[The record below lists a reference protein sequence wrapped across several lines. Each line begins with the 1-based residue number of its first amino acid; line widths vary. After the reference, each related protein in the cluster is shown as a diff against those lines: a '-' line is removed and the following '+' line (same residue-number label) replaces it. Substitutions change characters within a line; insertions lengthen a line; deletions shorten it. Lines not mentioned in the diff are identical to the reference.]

1 MHIHYFDTGVFQNI
15 LPENKCF
22 TYVDAVRRL
31 CSSNADVVA
40 VAIEYSFKIN
50 SIPAFETDSSGNC
63 FYEFDIDRRYDVIS
77 DLKVFS
83 EESTSKLTE
92 ITGDLLKIISNRV
105 CISKQN
111 EKIPPLLTMCTMFT
125 NLKLRICLG
134 PVPSNFKVSFC
145 GYLLD
150 PTTRQLWINR
160 DVSCD
165 GLCYSGGLV
174 S

>member
-15 LPENKCF
+15 SPDNVCLS
-22 TYVDAVRRL
+22 YIDAVRRL
-31 CSSNADVVA
+31 CASNASVVA
-40 VAIEYSFKIN
+40 VDNEYSFKIN

-63 FYEFDIDRRYDVIS
+63 FYEFEIDRRYDIIS

-92 ITGDLLKIISNRV
+92 ISGDLLKIISNRV

-111 EKIPPLLTMCTMFT
+111 EKVPSILTMCTMYT

-145 GYLLD
+145 GYLLNQ
-150 PTTRQLWINR
+150 TTRQLWINR
-160 DVSCD
+160 EVSCD
-165 GLCYSGGLV
+165 GLRYSDGLIL
-174 S
+174 